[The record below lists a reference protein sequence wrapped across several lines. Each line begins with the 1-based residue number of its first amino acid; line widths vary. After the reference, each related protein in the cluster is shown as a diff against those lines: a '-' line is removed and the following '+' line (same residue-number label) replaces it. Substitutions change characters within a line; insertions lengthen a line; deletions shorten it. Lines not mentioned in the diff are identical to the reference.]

1 MSVYGPNTNFANE
14 RTYLNNLV
22 SAGGGNAI
30 WAKNQLN
37 DLAYAEQ
44 KYSSASGHSPSSA
57 ASVLPSSVS
66 GLLSGGLD
74 GLLGVLTRTASQNS
88 ALSAQM
94 AAEQRDWQE
103 RQNKLAMDFNS
114 AEAAK
119 SRDWQAMMSNTAH
132 QREIKDLKLAGLNPV
147 LSAMGGN
154 GAAVTSGATASGV
167 TSAGAKGEVDTS
179 ANAALVQ
186 VLGSVLSAQTQLQ
199 AANVSARTQEA
210 VADKYTAMEHI
221 VAQISADA
229 SKYGADV
236 SKYAAGLSYA
246 SSKYATDQQILNPN
260 GPWGFLRELIKA
272 ISGDI
277 YSGVGLGPSGK
288 NLSSS
293 LFKDN
298 ALFSGTDESNKDTW
312 HGRLNRWLA
321 EGAQEISDSNKK
333 KKK

>member
-1 MSVYGPNTNFANE
+1 MSVYGPYTNFANE

-22 SAGGGNAI
+22 SAGGGKAI

-37 DLAYAEQ
+37 DLEYAAQ
-44 KYSSASGHSPSSA
+44 RFSSASSRSHSSA
-57 ASVLPSSVS
+57 SSLLPSSVF

-74 GLLGVLTRTASQNS
+74 GALAKITRNASENS

-119 SRDWQAMMSNTAH
+119 TRDWQAMMSNTAH
-132 QREIKDLKLAGLNPV
+132 QREIRDLKAAGLNPV

-179 ANAALVQ
+179 ANVALVQ
-186 VLGSVLSAQTQLQ
+186 ILGSILSAQTQLQ
-199 AANVSARTQEA
+199 TANVNARTQEA

-221 VAQISADA
+221 VAEISAAA
-229 SKYGADV
+229 SKYGANM
-236 SKYAAGLSYA
+236 SYA
-246 SSKYATDQQILNPN
+246 SNRYSTDQNIANPN
-260 GPWGFLRELIKA
+260 NIFGLVREMVKGATGADSAKSASSGITADIKSWLYKA
-272 ISGDI
+272 ANPSFKASSTPG
-277 YSGVGLGPSGK
+277 SKHQSGK
-288 NLSSS
+288 N
-293 LFKDN
+293 
-298 ALFSGTDESNKDTW
+298 
-312 HGRLNRWLA
+312 HQR
-321 EGAQEISDSNKK
+321 
-333 KKK
+333 